1 MRMQP
6 RVLGLAAAAIA
17 GVAATIGFAAAAQPR
32 ARTASP
38 AFTAAA
44 SSAASASGQRRP
56 LILDGSSAPS
66 TLSIHARGRRFIVLE
81 SPGGLGDLGERC
93 TTVSPTAQ
101 RCRVGNIKFIGL
113 RGFGG
118 RDRIGATDGV
128 HTQLAIL
135 GGKGRDVIAGGGGGD
150 GLDGGPGADRILG
163 RSDGDL
169 LRGRG
174 GNDRLAGGA
183 GNDTVNGGGGND
195 SCAGGPG
202 ADLITRCP

>member
-1 MRMQP
+1 MRMEP
-6 RVLGLAAAAIA
+6 RVLGLTVGALAAVA
-17 GVAATIGFAAAAQPR
+17 GTIGFSAAAQPP
-32 ARTASP
+32 ARTAAP
-38 AFTAAA
+38 AFIAPAAT
-44 SSAASASGQRRP
+44 AASASGRRRP
-56 LILDGSSAPS
+56 LILDGSSASS
-66 TLSIHARGRRFIVLE
+66 TLSVHARGRRFIVLE
-81 SPGGLGDLGERC
+81 SPGGVGDLDERC

-101 RCRVGNIKFIGL
+101 RCRVGNIRFIGL

-118 RDRIGATDGV
+118 RDQIKATDGV

-163 RSDGDL
+163 RSGGDL
-169 LRGRG
+169 LRGKG

-183 GNDTVNGGGGND
+183 GNDTVNGGGGRD
-195 SCAGGPG
+195 SCGGGAG